1 MDDLKELRKEIDLI
15 DNKLISLFQKR
26 MEAVL
31 KVAEYKKNNN
41 LPILNTSREQEVIDK
56 NIKLVCNDNFKKPVE
71 DFLRNIMSISKE
83 LQGKKMSE

>member
-56 NIKLVCNDNFKKPVE
+56 NIKLVCNDNFKKPVG

>member
-31 KVAEYKKNNN
+31 KVAEYKKIIIY
-41 LPILNTSREQEVIDK
+41 LY
-56 NIKLVCNDNFKKPVE
+56 
-71 DFLRNIMSISKE
+71 
-83 LQGKKMSE
+83 

>member
-71 DFLRNIMSISKE
+71 DFLMNIMSISKE

>member
-31 KVAEYKKNNN
+31 KVAEYKK
-41 LPILNTSREQEVIDK
+41 
-56 NIKLVCNDNFKKPVE
+56 KK
-71 DFLRNIMSISKE
+71 
-83 LQGKKMSE
+83 

>member
-1 MDDLKELRKEIDLI
+1 MDDLKELREEIDLI

>member
-1 MDDLKELRKEIDLI
+1 MRNI
-15 DNKLISLFQKR
+15 
-26 MEAVL
+26 
-31 KVAEYKKNNN
+31 KKKNN